1 MSYNISTEEIIIV
14 LYFVFFVVLGILA
27 FVPEK
32 YKLRLFFTFYA
43 IVPII
48 AAYALDWNYY
58 ARNACGWGDVLYVGW
73 LIIWLV
79 VGLTSLLFQHWF
91 HILGTILVSSPSTL
105 EEKNDELLSSQPN
118 DDI

>member
-1 MSYNISTEEIIIV
+1 MSYNLSTEEKIII
-14 LYFVFFVVLGILA
+14 LYFVFFLVLGVLA

-32 YKLRLFFTFYA
+32 YKLPLFFTFYT

-58 ARNACGWGDVLYVGW
+58 ARNMCGWGDVLYVGW
-73 LIIWLV
+73 LIIWFV

-91 HILGTILVSSPSTL
+91 HILGTILVSSPSTP
-105 EEKNDELLSSQPN
+105 EEKNDEPLPSQP
-118 DDI
+118 DDGI